1 MSWEDNLNEEERET
15 WQRFVNHHREET
27 LVAMTD
33 SAVMVSIV
41 PDPKDVDM
49 KFSVELGMA
58 IMLDKPI
65 IAVVAPGVVVP
76 NKLRRVADQVVI
88 CDIDTEEGQATFLRA
103 LDELGIEA
111 MGGREDE

>member
-1 MSWEDNLNEEERET
+1 MSWDEDLNEEEREA
-15 WQRFVNHHREET
+15 WDRFVNHHREQT

-41 PDPKDVDM
+41 PDPKDVDI

-65 IAVVAPGVVVP
+65 IAVVPPGVIVP

-88 CDIDTEEGQATFLRA
+88 CDIDTEEGRAAFMRA

-111 MGGREDE
+111 MGGEE